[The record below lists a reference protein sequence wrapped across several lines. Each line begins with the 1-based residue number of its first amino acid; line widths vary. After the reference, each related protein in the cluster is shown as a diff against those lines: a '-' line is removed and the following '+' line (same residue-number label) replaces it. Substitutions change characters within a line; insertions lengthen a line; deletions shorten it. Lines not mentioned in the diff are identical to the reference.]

1 MVLSQILNISSEDIV
16 SEVQYYK
23 ERFEEEGSSYILER
37 AERIINDAQKILE
50 NFRVDD
56 EYNITNDEEFDD
68 DYYDNIDDTD
78 FYGNDDFED

>member
-1 MVLSQILNISSEDIV
+1 MNISSEDIV

-78 FYGNDDFED
+78 FYDNDDFED

>member
-1 MVLSQILNISSEDIV
+1 MNISSEDIV

-37 AERIINDAQKILE
+37 AERIINNAQKILE

-68 DYYDNIDDTD
+68 DNIDDTD
-78 FYGNDDFED
+78 FYDNDDFED

>member
-78 FYGNDDFED
+78 FYDNDDFED